1 MSFHKDTKGLI
12 EEAVRK
18 EYENATAVDEKLHK
32 GRYYNTLNEG
42 YGVLAEEVLEAKIEA
57 SQVLKNSEHKFLL
70 HLIQV
75 GNNRQLSSELES
87 CINYAKNAMCELAQV
102 AAVCKKMI
110 DTIND
115 CYKGGNE

>member
-12 EEAVRK
+12 EQAIEK
-18 EYENATAVDEKLHK
+18 EYENATAVDEQQHK

-42 YGVLAEEVLEAKIEA
+42 YGVLAEEVLETKIV
-57 SQVLKNSEHKFLL
+57 SDMVLKKNVHKFLL
-70 HLIQV
+70 HLIRV

-87 CINYAKNAMCELAQV
+87 CIHNAEKAMCELAQV

-110 DTIND
+110 DTINHR
-115 CYKGGNE
+115 EQ